1 MMNSEIHR
9 VPGGWH
15 RSMPVTI
22 REAVTLLWKPSKW
35 IFEGEVKNARYEKE
49 ETGWNRQ
56 YRCSGSWN
64 VPDIFRIRGRFL
76 VREKNGT
83 PLSRAAG
90 MDIRGN
96 LMKWITLSGIY
107 YWCDAAAGNSI
118 YISTGA
124 VPGRVSVASRI
135 DGREHRFAAG
145 AVMKFAKIQ
154 ILGRYEAAMK
164 ERKLF
169 SWHLDISC
177 SGKF

>member
-1 MMNSEIHR
+1 
-9 VPGGWH
+9 
-15 RSMPVTI
+15 
-22 REAVTLLWKPSKW
+22 
-35 IFEGEVKNARYEKE
+35 
-49 ETGWNRQ
+49 
-56 YRCSGSWN
+56 
-64 VPDIFRIRGRFL
+64 
-76 VREKNGT
+76 
-83 PLSRAAG
+83 
-90 MDIRGN
+90 
-96 LMKWITLSGIY
+96 MKWITLSGIY

-169 SWHLDISC
+169 PGISI
-177 SGKF
+177 SPAVENFEFLLTVPV